1 MTTTRL
7 LGQDIGQAAAA
18 TRIHAGATLAA
29 AGSHF
34 EEWYPLRLLA
44 TGTPGPREVLVTRLA
59 AALDLR
65 PERAAELL
73 DRLEAHGWAAA
84 TADGYRLTEAGD
96 ERYGAIL
103 QRVTAASLP
112 LYEGLD
118 PADVDTTARV
128 LATVAAR
135 AREAVRR

>member
-18 TRIHAGATLAA
+18 TRIHANATLAA

-44 TGTPGPREVLVTRLA
+44 TGTPGPRAALVARLA

-65 PERAAELL
+65 DERADELL
-73 DRLEAHGWAAA
+73 QRLEAHGWAGPG
-84 TADGYRLTEAGD
+84 ADGYRLTPAGD

-112 LYEGLD
+112 LYDGLD
-118 PADVDTTARV
+118 PADLEAARRV
-128 LATVAAR
+128 LSTVASR
-135 AREAVRR
+135 AREAVLR